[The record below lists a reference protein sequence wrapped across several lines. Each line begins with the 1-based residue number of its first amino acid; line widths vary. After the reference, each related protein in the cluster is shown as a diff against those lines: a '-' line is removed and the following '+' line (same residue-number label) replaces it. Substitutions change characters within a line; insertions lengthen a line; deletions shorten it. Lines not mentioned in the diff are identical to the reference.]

1 MKEKIEKIMNV
12 LKNIKP
18 HTYVS
23 LIMMIIAFVNYGLM
37 AVGKPIINLGEA
49 DITFAVNMILGV
61 IFIVY
66 AAWKNQSITANAQL
80 ADEVL
85 YMLRDGKIDKEEL
98 QSFVEAHK
106 NPETPSDTDMKE

>member
-1 MKEKIEKIMNV
+1 MKEKIDKVMNV

-23 LIMMIIAFVNYGLM
+23 IIMMIVAFINYGLM
-37 AVGKPIINLGEA
+37 TAGKPIINLGEA

-61 IFIVY
+61 VFIVY
-66 AAWKNQSITANAQL
+66 AAWKNQSITSNAQM

-98 QSFVEAHK
+98 QAFVEAHK
-106 NPETPSDTDMKE
+106 NSETPTDIV